1 MKQINTQPTLITNGG
16 DDDLQTKIGC
26 LRLGRRLCMT
36 KWQICGCRRNGEQ
49 PFFVI
54 FRGVLAAF
62 FVECD
67 SQADNI
73 FP

>member
-1 MKQINTQPTLITNGG
+1 MGEINTQPTLITNGV
-16 DDDLQTKIGC
+16 DDNLQTKIGC

-36 KWQICGCRRNGEQ
+36 KWQICGDPGDGEQ

-67 SQADNI
+67 SQSDNI
-73 FP
+73 SP